1 MKYFSLVKKILT
13 KNEINSMYFVCA
25 LMVINSI
32 LEVISIGAILPLL
45 SIMMG
50 GELDNPL
57 LSNIHNFFNNKNIS
71 LNINSL
77 LIIILVIYVTKYLFL
92 LYFVNKQAS
101 FVLNLRSHLSTRIFQ
116 NTLKKNLHF
125 MKKIHRQ
132 V

>member
-25 LMVINSI
+25 LMVINST

-57 LSNIHNFFNNKNIS
+57 LSHIHDFFTNKNIS
-71 LNINSL
+71 LNINFL
-77 LIIILVIYVTKYLFL
+77 LIIILIIYVTKYLFFF
-92 LYFVNKQAS
+92 YFVKKQAS

-116 NTLKKNLHF
+116 NTLKKKFEFYEKNSS
-125 MKKIHRQ
+125 
-132 V
+132 